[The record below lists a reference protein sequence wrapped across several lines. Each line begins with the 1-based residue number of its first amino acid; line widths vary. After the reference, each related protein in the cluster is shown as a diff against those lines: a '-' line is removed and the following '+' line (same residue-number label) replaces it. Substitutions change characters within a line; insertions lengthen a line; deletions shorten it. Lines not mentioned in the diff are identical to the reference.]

1 MLFIL
6 WRLIEPLIGRPRKP
20 KPEPEPEW
28 APVRGEAL
36 ALLEDAD
43 RLAGEG
49 RFGEAAHLLLRRSV
63 HQIAEARPDWL
74 LPAST
79 AREIASLPMLSERAR
94 AAFGTIAARVERSL
108 LRPARP
114 RRGRLD
120 GGARGLCGICPA
132 DVRERGAGGMSEAMN
147 EPMTARG
154 ANPFDPRV
162 VLAMVL
168 FGAGVFVALLWMIGA
183 GMTSGSTNDGGGH
196 AAGKGLNGFAAI
208 ADLAERRGHTVRR
221 TRSKAALDD
230 EGLLVLTPPHFA
242 DGKEI
247 GEIVRQRRYSGPTL
261 LIMPKWM
268 AMAVPK
274 AMQVDKARPGWV
286 MLGGAATPPW
296 GDAIAGMEKLDL
308 RIDESGGSG
317 SARWSGYQPFGP
329 SARCRNRCKVSIRA
343 GSRPLVRDG
352 NGQMLAGY
360 LVDDGYYPYLANAA
374 GVDAGLTGEDEEL
387 YPVVIVAEPDLIDNY
402 GMESRERAMLAL
414 KLIDLASGG
423 SKLPVNFDLTL
434 NGHGRSANL
443 LTLAF
448 TPPFLAAT
456 LCLLIAAVV
465 LGWRAFARFGPARQ
479 GGRAIAFGKRAL
491 VANSAGLIRRTRRLH
506 LIAAPYADRA
516 RERLAR
522 ALALPRLADAAAT
535 EAAIDRALASRRG
548 DAPPFSV
555 IAARLRNARGANEIL
570 RAAQE
575 IRSLERMLKR

>member
-1 MLFIL
+1 
-6 WRLIEPLIGRPRKP
+6 
-20 KPEPEPEW
+20 
-28 APVRGEAL
+28 
-36 ALLEDAD
+36 
-43 RLAGEG
+43 
-49 RFGEAAHLLLRRSV
+49 
-63 HQIAEARPDWL
+63 
-74 LPAST
+74 
-79 AREIASLPMLSERAR
+79 
-94 AAFGTIAARVERSL
+94 
-108 LRPARP
+108 
-114 RRGRLD
+114 
-120 GGARGLCGICPA
+120 
-132 DVRERGAGGMSEAMN
+132 MSEQD
-147 EPMTARG
+147 

-208 ADLAERRGHTVRR
+208 ADLAERRGYPVRR

-242 DGKEI
+242 DGKQI
-247 GEIVRQRRYSGPTL
+247 GEIVRQRRYAGPTL

-274 AMQVDKARPGWV
+274 AMQADKARPGWV
-286 MLGGAATPPW
+286 MLGGAASPPW
-296 GDAIAGMEKLDL
+296 GDAIDGMDKLDFH
-308 RIDESGGSG
+308 IDESGGG
-317 SARWSGYQPFGP
+317 SARWSGI
-329 SARCRNRCKVSIRA
+329 NRSGRLPDPKQVQSVY
-343 GSRPLVRDG
+343 SSQLQSLVRDG
-352 NGQMLAGY
+352 NGHMLAGY
-360 LVDDGYYPYLANAA
+360 LADDGYYPYLANAA
-374 GVDAGLTGEDEEL
+374 GVDAGNGEDEEL
-387 YPVVIVAEPDLIDNY
+387 FPVLVVAEPDLFDNY

-414 KLIDLASGG
+414 KLIDLAAGG
-423 SKLPVNFDLTL
+423 SKLPVAFDLTL
-434 NGHGRSANL
+434 NGHSRSANL

-456 LCLLIAAVV
+456 LCLLIAALV
-465 LGWRAFARFGPARQ
+465 LGWRAFARFGPAHQ

-506 LIAAPYADRA
+506 LIAGPYADHA

-522 ALALPRLADAAAT
+522 ALALPRFADAAAT